1 LEDLR
6 VSPVYETDPVEVT
19 DQPKFLNAVV
29 SGLTR
34 VCPDVLLARIQEIEQ
49 QEGRDR
55 SKERRKGERPLD
67 IDILLYGD
75 RIIQTESL
83 VVPHKSMRG
92 RLFVLV
98 PLLDLDPQ
106 ICEPGTGRPY
116 SFYRENLAAKGQGIY
131 TFTMKRYSLPH
142 GTV

>member
-1 LEDLR
+1 MKSNNRKGGTEA
-6 VSPVYETDPVEVT
+6 
-19 DQPKFLNAVV
+19 QN
-29 SGLTR
+29 
-34 VCPDVLLARIQEIEQ
+34 
-49 QEGRDR
+49 EGRG
-55 SKERRKGERPLD
+55 KGH
-67 IDILLYGD
+67 ILLYGD

-98 PLLDLDPQ
+98 PLLDLDPE